1 MESDK
6 RQDQNQNEMHSNTSA
21 ATGESEDASMDE
33 AADESAKACAN
44 AHANKK
50 TRELTVF
57 IISDSVGDTASA
69 LVNAAMSQF
78 AGIKVTIERL
88 PKVSSAQQVADFVQ
102 PRVGDI
108 SFEDSATGKIAV
120 ITIADPKLSR
130 DVCASVTQ
138 LGVACVDLLSPTMSA
153 IAKAT
158 GMTPALR
165 AGINRTLD
173 ESYFK
178 RIEAMDYSVD
188 HDDGRLP
195 EEYKDADIILMGV
208 SRTSKTPLS
217 MYLATYGY
225 KVANLPLAPGMTP
238 PKQIYEVDRWRIF
251 GLMSSPTVL
260 SDIRQRRLGPDGM
273 RIAKNYASVD
283 YIEYDLDEARAFMR
297 KIGCIVIRTDNR
309 AIEETAQEIL
319 RYYEMALQAIALQNE
334 ES

>member
-1 MESDK
+1 MGKTPAKSHKKFGDYMESDK
-6 RQDQNQNEMHSNTSA
+6 RQEKTQNQGHSNSR
-21 ATGESEDASMDE
+21 E
-33 AADESAKACAN
+33 N
-44 AHANKK
+44 
-50 TRELTVF
+50 TREKAHGKAQKNTQCRELSVF

-78 AGIKVTIERL
+78 VGTKVSIERL
-88 PKVSSAQQVADFVQ
+88 PKVSSAEQVVDFVH
-102 PRVGDI
+102 PRVGDV
-108 SFEDSATGKIAV
+108 SFEDAVTGKIAV
-120 ITIADPKLSR
+120 ITIADPKLAR

-138 LGVACVDLLSPTMSA
+138 LGVACVDLLSPTVSA
-153 IAKAT
+153 ISKAT

-165 AGINRTLD
+165 AGINRNLD

-297 KIGCIVIRTDNR
+297 QIGCIVIRTDNR

-319 RYYEMALQAIALQNE
+319 RYYEMALQAIELQNN
-334 ES
+334 